1 MPTNFFQSLV
11 EGDLLAIICF
21 TVLFALGISA
31 IGERGKP
38 VLAFFEGVS
47 HAMFHVVNL
56 VMKVAPFGVFALIGV
71 TVSKFGL
78 GSLIS
83 LGKLVGLVYV
93 ALAFF
98 LIVIFGIVAKLPASA
113 SSSSLLT

>member
-1 MPTNFFQSLV
+1 SVAETFLHIVPTNFFQSLV

-21 TVLFALGISA
+21 TVLFELGISA

-47 HAMFHVVNL
+47 HAMLHVVNL

-71 TVSKFGL
+71 
-78 GSLIS
+78 
-83 LGKLVGLVYV
+83 
-93 ALAFF
+93 
-98 LIVIFGIVAKLPASA
+98 
-113 SSSSLLT
+113 

>member
-1 MPTNFFQSLV
+1 
-11 EGDLLAIICF
+11 
-21 TVLFALGISA
+21 
-31 IGERGKP
+31 
-38 VLAFFEGVS
+38 
-47 HAMFHVVNL
+47 
-56 VMKVAPFGVFALIGV
+56 MKVAPFGVFALIGV

-98 LIVIFGIVAKLPASA
+98 LIVIL
-113 SSSSLLT
+113 